1 MIRFKAAKIS
11 TARPELVKVADFANF
26 RGVRVLALPNV
37 PNWVVRVLAYSNLP
51 NWWGARFSFV
61 QMS

>member
-1 MIRFKAAKIS
+1 MLDKMDFWGIWF
-11 TARPELVKVADFANF
+11 KVADFANF

-37 PNWVVRVLAYSNLP
+37 PNWGVRVLAYSNLP

-61 QMS
+61 QIS